1 MLWLSKVYGIP
12 AGMYASQV
20 WGTVYLSEGSAFGSQ
35 LQKRHLCSLRRI
47 LGVKN
52 STTNWAVLRECG
64 QEPLQ
69 IFWFRASIRF
79 CLIPT
84 VRLYVVC
91 WRQICILLLLIVL
104 AGLLKSRMRSMDC
117 KEVQCSNR
125 KCWEPHRFPCNS
137 SFAIC
142 VSDIWRYGGK
152 LIFSCPRA
160 VNKKAVTFHKWC
172 GSSESGPRGSPFSIP
187 SYMYKDLDKHVLRNF
202 SKFRLRAHQCF
213 FFRDIDVFRRWTYP
227 FWRWAKTLSEH
238 LGLQGTP
245 RQNHLWALRG
255 PSEGRNLAWN
265 QKSFSFKLLKWAMRM
280 RANGQKKSEW
290 WSILERVYGR
300 TCPMQ
305 PASYEVWQRA

>member
-1 MLWLSKVYGIP
+1 MRVRCGAQCIWVKAVNLVASYRRGICAPWGAFLEWRTAQQIGRWLESAVRSP
-12 AGMYASQV
+12 CSF
-20 WGTVYLSEGSAFGSQ
+20 SGSVLPSGS
-35 LQKRHLCSLRRI
+35 LI
-47 LGVKN
+47 
-52 STTNWAVLRECG
+52 A
-64 QEPLQ
+64 
-69 IFWFRASIRF
+69 